1 MNVAVQESD
10 AEIYLPTFGYKKK
23 LPNRFHKVT
32 WLLALKSK
40 IRLTCLKSVF
50 EANQQQQPGCKFA
63 RVLSFLEDVKF
74 TSVRFNQ
81 GLLYQCCLT
90 STETVQTIGDREHRT
105 ATSTL
110 TQLLSSETMLPNSS

>member
-10 AEIYLPTFGYKKK
+10 AGDRSTCPLLDDFFF

-32 WLLALKSK
+32 WLLALKSN

-63 RVLSFLEDVKF
+63 RVLSFWKM
-74 TSVRFNQ
+74 
-81 GLLYQCCLT
+81 
-90 STETVQTIGDREHRT
+90 
-105 ATSTL
+105 
-110 TQLLSSETMLPNSS
+110 LSSSLQFGSVKGFV